1 VCLTKMK
8 NLDIKLNNIEDKIV
22 SERLR
27 KADLRK
33 RVELREAKI
42 HSEYIKKWNSGV
54 LNNKTFINNLN
65 KIQTKFKKINSKD
78 NRYSWMFY
86 AADISSKERVKDEVA
101 FYLNFKKV
109 SLQLSLSGIYSRV
122 ILSNGNEYKI
132 DELNKAKEEYLEEI
146 LEVFKGQ
153 N

>member
-1 VCLTKMK
+1 MN
-8 NLDIKLNNIEDKIV
+8 NLDIKLNELEDKVV

-33 RVELREAKI
+33 RVELRERKI

-54 LNNKTFINNLN
+54 LNNKTFINDLN

-86 AADISSKERVKDEVA
+86 AANISSRERVKDEVA
-101 FYLNFKKV
+101 FYLNFQKV
-109 SLQLSLSGIYSRV
+109 SLQLSLNGIYSEV
-122 ILSNGNEYKI
+122 ILSNHGEYKI
-132 DELNKAKEEYLEEI
+132 EELNKAKE
-146 LEVFKGQ
+146 G
-153 N
+153 

>member
-1 VCLTKMK
+1 MN
-8 NLDIKLNNIEDKIV
+8 NLDVKLNELEDKVV

-33 RVELREAKI
+33 RVELRERKI
-42 HSEYIKKWNSGV
+42 HSEYIKKWNTGV

-86 AADISSKERVKDEVA
+86 AANISSRERVKDEVA
-101 FYLNFKKV
+101 FYLNFQKV
-109 SLQLSLSGIYSRV
+109 SLQLSLNGIYSEV
-122 ILSNGNEYKI
+122 ILSNHGEYKI
-132 DELNKAKEEYLEEI
+132 EELNKAKEEYLNEI
-146 LEVFKGQ
+146 LEVFKEQ
-153 N
+153 NY

>member
-1 VCLTKMK
+1 MK
-8 NLDIKLNNIEDKIV
+8 NLDIKLKNIENKIV

>member
-1 VCLTKMK
+1 MN
-8 NLDIKLNNIEDKIV
+8 NLDVKLIELEDKIV

-33 RVELREAKI
+33 RVELRERKI

-54 LNNKTFINNLN
+54 LNNKTFINDLN

-86 AADISSKERVKDEVA
+86 AADISSRERVKDEVA

-109 SLQLSLSGIYSRV
+109 SLQLSLNGIYSEV

-132 DELNKAKEEYLEEI
+132 EELNKAKEEYLNEI
-146 LEVFKGQ
+146 LEAFKEQ
-153 N
+153 NY

>member
-1 VCLTKMK
+1 MK
-8 NLDIKLNNIEDKIV
+8 NLDTKLNELEDKIV

-33 RVELREAKI
+33 RVELREKKI

-86 AADISSKERVKDEVA
+86 AGDVSSKERVKDEVA

-109 SLQLSLSGIYSRV
+109 SLQLSLSGTYSEV
-122 ILSNGNEYKI
+122 KLSNGNDYKI
-132 DELNKAKEEYLEEI
+132 NELNKAKEEYLNEI
-146 LEVFKGQ
+146 LEVFKEQ

>member
-1 VCLTKMK
+1 MN
-8 NLDIKLNNIEDKIV
+8 NLDVKLNNLENKII

-33 RVELREAKI
+33 RVELRERKI

-54 LNNKTFINNLN
+54 LNNKTFINDLN

-86 AADISSKERVKDEVA
+86 AGDVSSKERVKDEVA

-109 SLQLSLSGIYSRV
+109 SLQLSLSGIYSKV

-132 DELNKAKEEYLEEI
+132 EELNKAKEEYLNEI
-146 LEVFKGQ
+146 LEVFKEQ
-153 N
+153 NY

>member
-1 VCLTKMK
+1 MN
-8 NLDIKLNNIEDKIV
+8 NLDVKLNELEDKIV

-33 RVELREAKI
+33 RVELREKKI

-54 LNNKTFINNLN
+54 LNNETFINNLN
-65 KIQTKFKKINSKD
+65 KIQKKFKKINSKD

-86 AADISSKERVKDEVA
+86 AGDISSRERVKDEVA
-101 FYLNFKKV
+101 FYLNFQKV
-109 SLQLSLSGIYSRV
+109 SLQLSLSGTYSEV
-122 ILSNGNEYKI
+122 KLSNGNDYKI
-132 DELNKAKEEYLEEI
+132 DELNKAKEEYFNEI
-146 LEVFKGQ
+146 LEAFKEQ

>member
-1 VCLTKMK
+1 MN
-8 NLDIKLNNIEDKIV
+8 NLDVKLIELEDKIV

-33 RVELREAKI
+33 RVELRERKI

-86 AADISSKERVKDEVA
+86 AGDVSSKERVKDEVA

-109 SLQLSLSGIYSRV
+109 SLQLSLSGTYSEV
-122 ILSNGNEYKI
+122 KLSNGNDYKI
-132 DELNKAKEEYLEEI
+132 DELNKAKEEYLNEI
-146 LEVFKGQ
+146 LEAFKEQ

>member
-1 VCLTKMK
+1 MN
-8 NLDIKLNNIEDKIV
+8 NLDVKLNELEDKIV

-33 RVELREAKI
+33 RVELREKKI

-54 LNNKTFINNLN
+54 LNNKTFINDLN

-86 AADISSKERVKDEVA
+86 AGDVSSKERVKDEVA

-109 SLQLSLSGIYSRV
+109 SLQLSLSGTYSEV
-122 ILSNGNEYKI
+122 KLSNGNDYKI
-132 DELNKAKEEYLEEI
+132 DELNKAKEEYLNEI
-146 LEVFKGQ
+146 LEAFKEQ

>member
-1 VCLTKMK
+1 MN
-8 NLDIKLNNIEDKIV
+8 NLDVKLNELEDKVV

-33 RVELREAKI
+33 RVELRERKI
-42 HSEYIKKWNSGV
+42 HSEYIKKWNLSV
-54 LNNKTFINNLN
+54 LKNKTFINDLN

-86 AADISSKERVKDEVA
+86 AADISSRERVKDEVA
-101 FYLNFKKV
+101 FYLNFQKV
-109 SLQLSLSGIYSRV
+109 SLQLSLNGICSEV

-132 DELNKAKEEYLEEI
+132 EELNKAKEEYLNEI
-146 LEVFKGQ
+146 LEVFKEQ
-153 N
+153 NY

>member
-1 VCLTKMK
+1 MN
-8 NLDIKLNNIEDKIV
+8 NLDVKLNELEDKIV

-33 RVELREAKI
+33 RVELREKKI

-54 LNNKTFINNLN
+54 LNNETFINNLN
-65 KIQTKFKKINSKD
+65 KIQKKFKKINSKD

-86 AADISSKERVKDEVA
+86 AGDISSRERVKDEVA

-109 SLQLSLSGIYSRV
+109 SLQLSLSGTYSEV
-122 ILSNGNEYKI
+122 KLSNGNDYKI
-132 DELNKAKEEYLEEI
+132 EELNKAKQEYLNEI
-146 LEVFKGQ
+146 LEAFKEQ

>member
-1 VCLTKMK
+1 MN
-8 NLDIKLNNIEDKIV
+8 NLDVKLNDIEDKIV

-33 RVELREAKI
+33 RVELRERKI

-54 LNNKTFINNLN
+54 LNNKTFINDLN

-86 AADISSKERVKDEVA
+86 AADISSRETVKDEVA
-101 FYLNFKKV
+101 FYLNFQKV
-109 SLQLSLSGIYSRV
+109 SLQLSLSGIYSEV

-132 DELNKAKEEYLEEI
+132 EELNKAKEEYLNEI
-146 LEVFKGQ
+146 LEAFKEQ
-153 N
+153 NY

>member
-1 VCLTKMK
+1 MN
-8 NLDIKLNNIEDKIV
+8 NLDVKLNELEDKIV

-33 RVELREAKI
+33 RVELRERKI

-86 AADISSKERVKDEVA
+86 AGDVSSKERVKDEVA

-109 SLQLSLSGIYSRV
+109 SLQLSLSGTYSEV
-122 ILSNGNEYKI
+122 KLSNGNDYKI
-132 DELNKAKEEYLEEI
+132 DELNKAKEEYLDEI
-146 LEVFKGQ
+146 LEAFKEQ
-153 N
+153 NY

>member
-1 VCLTKMK
+1 MN
-8 NLDIKLNNIEDKIV
+8 NLDVKLNELEDKIV

-33 RVELREAKI
+33 RVELREKKI

-86 AADISSKERVKDEVA
+86 AGDVSSKERVKDEVA

-109 SLQLSLSGIYSRV
+109 SLQLSLSGTYSEV
-122 ILSNGNEYKI
+122 KLSNGNDYKI
-132 DELNKAKEEYLEEI
+132 NELNKAKEEYLYEI
-146 LEVFKGQ
+146 LEVFKEQ

>member
-1 VCLTKMK
+1 MN
-8 NLDIKLNNIEDKIV
+8 NLDIKLNELEDKVV

-33 RVELREAKI
+33 RVELRERKI
-42 HSEYIKKWNSGV
+42 HSEYIKKWNSSV
-54 LNNKTFINNLN
+54 LNNKTFINDLN

-86 AADISSKERVKDEVA
+86 AADISSRERVKDEVA
-101 FYLNFKKV
+101 FYLNFQKV
-109 SLQLSLSGIYSRV
+109 SLQLSLNGIYSEV

-132 DELNKAKEEYLEEI
+132 EELNKAKEEYLDEI
-146 LEVFKGQ
+146 LEAFKEQ

>member
-1 VCLTKMK
+1 MN
-8 NLDIKLNNIEDKIV
+8 NLDIKLNELEDKVI

-33 RVELREAKI
+33 RVELRERKI

-54 LNNKTFINNLN
+54 LNNKTFINDLN

-86 AADISSKERVKDEVA
+86 AADISSRERVKDEVA
-101 FYLNFKKV
+101 FYLNFQKV
-109 SLQLSLSGIYSRV
+109 SLQLSLNGIYSEV
-122 ILSNGNEYKI
+122 ILSNGNEFKI
-132 DELNKAKEEYLEEI
+132 EELNKAKEEYLNEI
-146 LEVFKGQ
+146 LEVFKEQ
-153 N
+153 NY

>member
-1 VCLTKMK
+1 MN
-8 NLDIKLNNIEDKIV
+8 NLDVKLNELEDKIV

-33 RVELREAKI
+33 RVELREKKI
-42 HSEYIKKWNSGV
+42 HSEYIKKWNSGI
-54 LNNKTFINNLN
+54 LNNNTFINNLN
-65 KIQTKFKKINSKD
+65 KIQKKFKKINSKD

-86 AADISSKERVKDEVA
+86 AGDISSRERVKDEVA
-101 FYLNFKKV
+101 FYLNFQKV
-109 SLQLSLSGIYSRV
+109 SLQLRLSGIYSEV

-132 DELNKAKEEYLEEI
+132 EELNKAKEEYLNEI
-146 LEVFKGQ
+146 LEAFKEQ

>member
-1 VCLTKMK
+1 MN
-8 NLDIKLNNIEDKIV
+8 NLDVKLNELEDKIV

-33 RVELREAKI
+33 RVELREKKI

-86 AADISSKERVKDEVA
+86 AGDVSSKERVKDEVA

-109 SLQLSLSGIYSRV
+109 SLQLSLSGTYSEV
-122 ILSNGNEYKI
+122 KLSNGNDYKI
-132 DELNKAKEEYLEEI
+132 NELNKAKEEYLNEI
-146 LEVFKGQ
+146 LEVFKEQ

>member
-1 VCLTKMK
+1 MN
-8 NLDIKLNNIEDKIV
+8 NLDVKLNDLEDKIV

-33 RVELREAKI
+33 RVELRERKI
-42 HSEYIKKWNSGV
+42 HSEYIKKWNSGI
-54 LNNKTFINNLN
+54 LNNKTFINDLN

-86 AADISSKERVKDEVA
+86 AGDVSSKERVKDEVA

-109 SLQLSLSGIYSRV
+109 SLQLSLSGTYSEV
-122 ILSNGNEYKI
+122 KLSNGNDYKI
-132 DELNKAKEEYLEEI
+132 DELNKAKEEYLNEI
-146 LEVFKGQ
+146 LEAFKEQ

>member
-1 VCLTKMK
+1 MN
-8 NLDIKLNNIEDKIV
+8 NLDIKLNELEDKVV

-33 RVELREAKI
+33 RVELRERKI

-54 LNNKTFINNLN
+54 LNNKTFINDLN

-86 AADISSKERVKDEVA
+86 AANISSRERVKDEVA
-101 FYLNFKKV
+101 FYLNFQKV
-109 SLQLSLSGIYSRV
+109 SLQLSLNGIYSEV
-122 ILSNGNEYKI
+122 ILSNHGEYKI
-132 DELNKAKEEYLEEI
+132 EELNKAKEEYLNEI
-146 LEVFKGQ
+146 LEVFKEQ
-153 N
+153 NY

>member
-1 VCLTKMK
+1 MN
-8 NLDIKLNNIEDKIV
+8 NLDVKLIELEDKIV

-33 RVELREAKI
+33 RVELRERKI
-42 HSEYIKKWNSGV
+42 HSEYIKKWNSGI
-54 LNNKTFINNLN
+54 LNNKTFINDLN

-86 AADISSKERVKDEVA
+86 AGDVSSKERVKDEVA

-109 SLQLSLSGIYSRV
+109 SLQLSLSGTYSEV
-122 ILSNGNEYKI
+122 KLSNGNDYKI
-132 DELNKAKEEYLEEI
+132 DELNKAKEEYLNEI
-146 LEVFKGQ
+146 LEVFKEQ
-153 N
+153 NY

>member
-1 VCLTKMK
+1 MK
-8 NLDIKLNNIEDKIV
+8 NLDIKLKNIENKIF

-33 RVELREAKI
+33 RVELRERKI
-42 HSEYIKKWNSGV
+42 HSEYIKKWNSSV

-86 AADISSKERVKDEVA
+86 AADISSRERVKDEVA
-101 FYLNFKKV
+101 FYLNFQKV
-109 SLQLSLSGIYSRV
+109 SLQLSLNGIYSEV
-122 ILSNGNEYKI
+122 ILSNGNAYKI
-132 DELNKAKEEYLEEI
+132 EELNKAKEEYLNEI
-146 LEVFKGQ
+146 LEAFKEQ
-153 N
+153 NY

>member
-1 VCLTKMK
+1 MN
-8 NLDIKLNNIEDKIV
+8 NLDIKLKDIEDKII

-33 RVELREAKI
+33 RVELREKKI
-42 HSEYIKKWNSGV
+42 HSEYIKKWNLGV
-54 LNNKTFINNLN
+54 LNNKTFINSLN
-65 KIQTKFKKINSKD
+65 KIQAKFKKINSKD

-101 FYLNFKKV
+101 FYLNFEKV

-122 ILSNGNEYKI
+122 KLSNGSEYKI
-132 DELNKAKEEYLEEI
+132 EELNKAKEEYLDEL
-146 LEVFKGQ
+146 LEVFKEQ

>member
-1 VCLTKMK
+1 MN
-8 NLDIKLNNIEDKIV
+8 NLDVKLNELEDKIV

-33 RVELREAKI
+33 RVELRERKI

-86 AADISSKERVKDEVA
+86 AGDVSSKERVKDEVA

-109 SLQLSLSGIYSRV
+109 SLQLSLSGTYSEV
-122 ILSNGNEYKI
+122 KLSNGNDYKI
-132 DELNKAKEEYLEEI
+132 NELNKAKEEYLNEI
-146 LEVFKGQ
+146 LEVFKEQ

>member
-1 VCLTKMK
+1 MN
-8 NLDIKLNNIEDKIV
+8 NLDIKLNDIEDKVV

-33 RVELREAKI
+33 RVELRERKI

-54 LNNKTFINNLN
+54 LNNKTFINDLN

-86 AADISSKERVKDEVA
+86 AADISSRERVKDEVA
-101 FYLNFKKV
+101 FYLNFQKV
-109 SLQLSLSGIYSRV
+109 SLQLSLSGIYSEV
-122 ILSNGNEYKI
+122 ILSNGNEFKI
-132 DELNKAKEEYLEEI
+132 EELNKAKEEYLNEI
-146 LEVFKGQ
+146 LEVFKEQ
-153 N
+153 NY

>member
-1 VCLTKMK
+1 MN
-8 NLDIKLNNIEDKIV
+8 NLDVKLNDIEDKIV

-33 RVELREAKI
+33 RVELRERKI

-86 AADISSKERVKDEVA
+86 AADISSRERVKDEVA
-101 FYLNFKKV
+101 FYLNFQKV
-109 SLQLSLSGIYSRV
+109 SLQLSLNGIYSEV
-122 ILSNGNEYKI
+122 ILSNGNAYKI
-132 DELNKAKEEYLEEI
+132 EELNKAKEEYLNEI
-146 LEVFKGQ
+146 LEAFKEQ
-153 N
+153 NY